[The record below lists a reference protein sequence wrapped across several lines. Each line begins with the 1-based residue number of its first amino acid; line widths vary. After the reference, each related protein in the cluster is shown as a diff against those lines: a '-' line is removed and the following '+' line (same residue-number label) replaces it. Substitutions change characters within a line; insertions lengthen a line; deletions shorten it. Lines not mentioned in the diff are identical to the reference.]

1 MCLYFS
7 FFDDNFG
14 LFFFSFKTN
23 ARYCY
28 CYSSFVAFF
37 VFFLHQKPYHTQI
50 QSERD
55 SKVNTEVIFGDASII
70 NRRCINFEYE
80 HWIFRHESHTQI
92 EESEKEGK
100 IKQNHE
106 QLCVRVCVSAHGAPA
121 AVTIVRHS
129 KYVKFDTEKYTVHL
143 LDDR

>member
-1 MCLYFS
+1 MHASVFVYELIICICIFLS
-7 FFDDNFG
+7 
-14 LFFFSFKTN
+14 LMIILVCFFFLQNKRPLLLLLLLFII
-23 ARYCY
+23 C
-28 CYSSFVAFF
+28 CFF

-106 QLCVRVCVSAHGAPA
+106 QLGVRVCERAWCPSCCYHR
-121 AVTIVRHS
+121 TS
-129 KYVKFDTEKYTVHL
+129 
-143 LDDR
+143 

>member
-1 MCLYFS
+1 MHARVFVYELIICICIFLS
-7 FFDDNFG
+7 
-14 LFFFSFKTN
+14 LMIILVCFFFLQNKRPLLLLLLLFII
-23 ARYCY
+23 C
-28 CYSSFVAFF
+28 CFF

-106 QLCVRVCVSAHGAPA
+106 QLCVRVCERVWCPSCCYHR
-121 AVTIVRHS
+121 TS
-129 KYVKFDTEKYTVHL
+129 
-143 LDDR
+143 